1 MDNLVKILK
10 NEFDFENLN
19 EFDSITDL
27 IKDNDLEE
35 FCQDDITTVSI
46 DNKDYYI
53 IKITCDYCGDSFY
66 YISIKRDDMICELKI
81 YYDFESNSDYDTV
94 CQNCVEN
101 EFFHCDECGE
111 LVHQDDAIWCEDNFT
126 RYCQDCADEFTFT
139 CEECGEVHSIDNMN
153 TTGDE
158 REICDHCIENGEYY
172 YCADCGEL
180 YHCDDLIY
188 NENDDTD
195 YCRYCY
201 EEHTHCAFD
210 YENAENRDNENIEKS
225 IKDYDD
231 INAITEYHKNPI
243 DFIKRKSS
251 NDKDNEKLF
260 LGVELEISNNSS
272 SYLKEASSFVADN
285 LYCRIESDS
294 SIPNYGFEIIS
305 DPMTLN
311 KWHERK
317 NKINQV
323 FNELINNGFIS
334 HNASGGNC
342 GLHIHASREAL
353 GDTEAEQENTINNII
368 LITENFKKELQQFSR
383 RKDYSWCHFF
393 NDDTE
398 ENKETNIE
406 KIKEEKGSKSRYQ
419 VINTKNRHTIEL
431 RLNRGT
437 LKTNT
442 FFASI
447 QLFYNIIQL
456 AKTKNFINKSWNFL
470 IKMNNFEELQS
481 YVNEREIKSNA
492 KIIETSEKEKAEK
505 EQKGNLYQ
513 SIILLNDN
521 IENIRNELQNIILTI
536 DSKIGLI
543 KSQEAQ
549 GIQNLAYEIRGHKQ
563 AYYYV
568 IKYYAKPEKI
578 QIFEKILKE
587 NDNVLK
593 FITVKYDS

>member
-1 MDNLVKILK
+1 MDNLIKVLK

-27 IKDNDLEE
+27 IKDNDMEE
-35 FCQDDITTVSI
+35 FCQNDITTISI
-46 DNKDYYI
+46 DNKEYYI
-53 IKITCDYCGDSFY
+53 IKITCDYCGDNFY
-66 YISIKRDDMICELKI
+66 YISDLKDDIIRQIKI
-81 YYDFESNSDYDTV
+81 YYDFDSNSDYNTV

-101 EFFHCDECGE
+101 EFLHCENCGE
-111 LVHQDDAIWCEDNFT
+111 LVHQDEAIWCEDNQT
-126 RYCQDCADEFTFT
+126 IYCQACAEEYTFT
-139 CEECGEVHSIDNMN
+139 CAECGEIHSVDNRYV
-153 TTGDE
+153 TGDDE
-158 REICDHCIENGEYY
+158 ELCENCAGNGNYY
-172 YCADCGEL
+172 YCDDCGEL
-180 YHCDDLIY
+180 YYVDRMNY
-188 NENDDTD
+188 NENSGEYYCD
-195 YCRYCY
+195 YCYDA
-201 EEHTHCAFD
+201 HAHCNFD
-210 YENAENRDNENIEKS
+210 YKNAENRDNENIEKG
-225 IKDYDD
+225 IKDYED
-231 INAITEYHKNPI
+231 ISAITNYHNNPI
-243 DFIKRKSS
+243 DFIKRKSN

-260 LGVELEISNNSS
+260 FGVELEISNNSN
-272 SYLKEASSFVADN
+272 SYLNEASAFVADN
-285 LYCRIESDS
+285 LFCRIENDS

-323 FNELINNGFIS
+323 FDELINNGFIS

-383 RKDYSWCHFF
+383 RKDFNWCHFF

-406 KIKEEKGSKSRYQ
+406 KIKENKGNKNRYQ

-456 AKTKNFINKSWNFL
+456 AKTKNFINKNWNYL
-470 IKMNNFEELQS
+470 VKMNNFEELQS

-492 KIIETSEKEKAEK
+492 KIIETSKAEAEEK
-505 EQKGNLYQ
+505 QNGDLYE

-521 IENIRNELQNIILTI
+521 IENIRHELQNIIITI
-536 DSKIGLI
+536 DSKIGKF
-543 KSQEAQ
+543 KSHEKQ
-549 GIQNLAYEIRGHKQ
+549 GIKNLAYEIKGHKQ
-563 AYYYV
+563 AYYYIV
-568 IKYYAKPEKI
+568 NYYSKSEKI
-578 QIFEKILKE
+578 QIFEKFLKE

-593 FITVKYDS
+593 FITVKREV

>member
-1 MDNLVKILK
+1 MDNLIKILK
-10 NEFDFENLN
+10 NEFDFKNLN

-27 IKDNDLEE
+27 IKDNDLEGH
-35 FCQDDITTVSI
+35 CQNDITTISL
-46 DNKDYYI
+46 DNKEYYI
-53 IKITCDYCGDSFY
+53 IKITCDYCGDNFY
-66 YISIKRDDMICELKI
+66 YVSDLKDDIVRQIKI
-81 YYDFESNSDYDTV
+81 YYDFESNSDYDAV

-101 EFFHCDECGE
+101 EFLHCENCGE
-111 LVHQDDAIWCEDNFT
+111 LVHQNDAIWCDDNLT
-126 RYCQDCADEFTFT
+126 LYCQSCAEEYTF
-139 CEECGEVHSIDNMN
+139 N
-153 TTGDE
+153 
-158 REICDHCIENGEYY
+158 
-172 YCADCGEL
+172 CADCGEIHSIDNRYVTGDDEEL
-180 YHCDDLIY
+180 CENCAGNGNYYYCDDCGELYYVDRMNY
-188 NENDDTD
+188 NENSGEYYCD
-195 YCRYCY
+195 YCYDA
-201 EEHTHCAFD
+201 HMHCNFD
-210 YENAENRDNENIEKS
+210 YENAENRDNENIEKG
-225 IKDYDD
+225 IKDYED
-231 INAITEYHKNPI
+231 ISAITEYHKNPI

-260 LGVELEISNNSS
+260 FGVELEISNKSN
-272 SYLKEASSFVADN
+272 SYLNEASSFVADN
-285 LYCRIESDS
+285 LFCRIENDS

-323 FNELINNGFIS
+323 FDELINNGFVS
-334 HNASGGNC
+334 HNVNGGNC

-383 RKDYSWCHFF
+383 RKNYSWCHFF

-406 KIKEEKGSKSRYQ
+406 KIKENKGNKNRYQ
-419 VINTKNRHTIEL
+419 VINTKNKHTIEL

-456 AKTKNFINKSWNFL
+456 AKTKNFINKNWNYL

-492 KIIETSEKEKAEK
+492 KIIETSKTEAEEK
-505 EQKGNLYQ
+505 QNGDLFQ
-513 SIILLNDN
+513 TVIIFKNT
-521 IENIRNELQNIILTI
+521 ILT
-536 DSKIGLI
+536 
-543 KSQEAQ
+543 ET
-549 GIQNLAYEIRGHKQ
+549 EI
-563 AYYYV
+563 
-568 IKYYAKPEKI
+568 EKI
-578 QIFEKILKE
+578 QIEIGKIGKFKSHEKQGIKNLIYEIKGHKQVYFYIVDYYSKNNNIIDFEKTLKE

-593 FITVKYDS
+593 FITVKKEV